1 MGDGD
6 MSDLGDNII
15 RMRKTMRQL
24 VDFHQAANIMAN
36 GHLGGFAESLAL
48 TWFRADA
55 SNREKIQATWPDLF
69 VRAFEIFE
77 LRDKK

>member
-1 MGDGD
+1 MGKKQ
-6 MSDLGDNII
+6 MSNII
-15 RMRKTMRQL
+15 KMHRP
-24 VDFHQAANIMAN
+24 VEYHQAANIMAN

-48 TWFRADA
+48 TWFRADPT
-55 SNREKIQATWPDLF
+55 NREKIQATWPDLF

>member
-1 MGDGD
+1 MNNVIK
-6 MSDLGDNII
+6 LK
-15 RMRKTMRQL
+15 RP
-24 VDFHQAANIMAN
+24 VDFHQAANTMAN

-48 TWFRADA
+48 TWFRAD
-55 SNREKIQATWPDLF
+55 SLNREKIQATWPDLF

>member
-1 MGDGD
+1 MTV
-6 MSDLGDNII
+6 IK
-15 RMRKTMRQL
+15 MRRL

-48 TWFRADA
+48 TWFRADTV
-55 SNREKIQATWPDLF
+55 NREKIQAAWPDLF

-77 LRDKK
+77 IRDKK

>member
-1 MGDGD
+1 
-6 MSDLGDNII
+6 MSNVIKMH
-15 RMRKTMRQL
+15 RP
-24 VDFHQAANIMAN
+24 VEFHQAANIMAN

-48 TWFRADA
+48 TWFRADPT
-55 SNREKIQATWPDLF
+55 NRERIQATWPDLF

>member
-1 MGDGD
+1 
-6 MSDLGDNII
+6 MSTVIKL
-15 RMRKTMRQL
+15 RRP

-55 SNREKIQATWPDLF
+55 LNREKIQSTWPELF
-69 VRAFEIFE
+69 VRGFEIFE
-77 LRDKK
+77 LRDKSC